1 MKLFSSF
8 NSLDSS
14 LPFISFVVV
23 VVVLTAIKEDIQ
35 EDKGYVGHMLSTS

>member
-1 MKLFSSF
+1 MKLFPSF

-14 LPFISFVVV
+14 LPFISFVV

>member
-1 MKLFSSF
+1 MKLFPSF

-14 LPFISFVVV
+14 LPFLSFVV

>member
-1 MKLFSSF
+1 MKLFPSF

-14 LPFISFVVV
+14 LPFISFVV

-35 EDKGYVGHMLSTS
+35 EDKGYVGHMLSTP

>member
-1 MKLFSSF
+1 MKLFPSF

-14 LPFISFVVV
+14 LTFISFVV

>member
-1 MKLFSSF
+1 MKLFPSF

-23 VVVLTAIKEDIQ
+23 VVLTAIKEDIQ
-35 EDKGYVGHMLSTS
+35 EDKRYVGHMLSTS

>member
-1 MKLFSSF
+1 MKLFPSF

-14 LPFISFVVV
+14 LPFISFV

>member
-1 MKLFSSF
+1 MKLFPSF
-8 NSLDSS
+8 KSLDSS
-14 LPFISFVVV
+14 LPFISFVV

>member
-1 MKLFSSF
+1 MKLFPSF

-23 VVVLTAIKEDIQ
+23 VVLTAIKEDMQ

>member
-14 LPFISFVVV
+14 LPFISFVV

>member
-1 MKLFSSF
+1 MKLFPSF

-23 VVVLTAIKEDIQ
+23 VVLTAIKEDIQ
-35 EDKGYVGHMLSTS
+35 EDKGYAGHMLSTS

>member
-1 MKLFSSF
+1 MKLFPSS

-14 LPFISFVVV
+14 LPFISFVV